1 VSDPSFALAERR
13 SFAVPIAIAVACLA
27 IAMLLAIHFFPVT
40 TVAVTPLHTELLPTH
55 TVYKS
60 NSIVLGQD
68 HSEDVLF
75 VAETLHI
82 DNKTRNPVTLDGFHI
97 TLTDPTGA
105 QLTQEAVNHR
115 DLPGLETTFPA
126 IKPLEGNRLNTE
138 AVIQPGQTI
147 DGTLLFSLPIPQT
160 IWDSRKDATIQ
171 LDLYH
176 LKPVFQVIPKA

>member
-1 VSDPSFALAERR
+1 VSEPSFALAERR
-13 SFAVPIAIAVACLA
+13 SFAVPIVIAVACFA
-27 IAMLLAIHFFPVT
+27 AAVLLAIHFFPVT
-40 TVAVTPLHTELLPTH
+40 TVAVTPLHTSLLPTH

-60 NSIVLGQD
+60 HSIVLGQD

-97 TLTDPTGA
+97 ILTDPTGA
-105 QLTQEAVNHR
+105 QLTEEAVNKH
-115 DLPGLETTFPA
+115 DLPALETTFPA
-126 IKPLEGNRLNTE
+126 IKPLEGNRLHSET
-138 AVIQPGQTI
+138 VLQPGQTI
-147 DGTLLFSLPIPQT
+147 DGTLLFSIPVPQPV
-160 IWDSRKDATIQ
+160 WDTRKDASIQ